1 MSSYIGYSQ
10 CGDAVLGTCFYEIFP
25 PASQLSPVVQQ
36 VDETVQQINL
46 YPMDTV
52 VLFSPNTYPLDSDL
66 PGGYCYPAFE

>member
-10 CGDAVLGTCFYEIFP
+10 CGDVVLGTCSYEIFP

-36 VDETVQQINL
+36 VDDTIQRINL

-52 VLFSPNTYPLDSDL
+52 VLFSLNTYPLDSDL
-66 PGGYCYPAFE
+66 PRRILLSSF